1 MILVDSSVWIAAF
14 RSRRGAEARHLESL
28 LDEDQVV
35 ISAPVRIEIL
45 TGASEADRARLRR
58 VISALPLLVPSEA
71 SWQTVE
77 DWVEISARSG
87 ERFGVMDLLIGV
99 LSWEAKV
106 PVWSLDRDFLR
117 MERLALVETHRPPVM
132 KL

>member
-14 RSRRGAEARHLESL
+14 RSRKGVEARHLESL

-35 ISAPVRIEIL
+35 IPAPVRIEIL
-45 TGASEADRARLRR
+45 TGASEADRSRLRR

-77 DWVEISARSG
+77 DWVEVAARSG
-87 ERFGVMDLLIGV
+87 ERFGVVDLLIGV
-99 LSWEAKV
+99 LAAEVKAE
-106 PVWSLDRDFLR
+106 VWSLDADFRRMGGLGLIELHQPRD
-117 MERLALVETHRPPVM
+117 
-132 KL
+132 